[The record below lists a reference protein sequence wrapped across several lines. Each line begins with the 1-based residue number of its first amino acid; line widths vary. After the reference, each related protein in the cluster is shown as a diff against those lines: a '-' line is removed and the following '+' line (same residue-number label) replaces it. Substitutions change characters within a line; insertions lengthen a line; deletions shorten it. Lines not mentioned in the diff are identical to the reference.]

1 MSQILVTGASGVQG
15 RPVARKLLEAG
26 HNVRLLVRDPAKVA
40 ELAAIGAEVLQGDYD
55 DQAGIERAIDGSDGL
70 FLILPFFGP
79 NEVHATSL
87 IEAARKARVRRIVWN
102 ATGGIPPVRT
112 GAPGVDI
119 RLTIRETLEA
129 SGFEWVAL
137 EPTLYMENLLGPWT
151 APEVGSA
158 DRVAYPIPGTLALQW
173 ISQED
178 AAAFAVAAFALGGT
192 PGEAI
197 QISGPEKLT
206 GPEIALS
213 FSRALGRPISF
224 RPMPPTEFGQIM
236 DRTMGGGGD
245 AVASLYAQVAENP
258 DLMATRIDH
267 AALLAKL
274 PIRST
279 TMEDFARYYSKA
291 FS

>member
-1 MSQILVTGASGVQG
+1 MSKILVTGASGVQG
-15 RPVARKLLEAG
+15 RPVARQLLEAG
-26 HNVRLLVRDPAKVA
+26 HAVRLLVRDPAKVA
-40 ELAAIGAEVLQGDYD
+40 DLVVLGAEVVEGSYD
-55 DQAGIERAIDGSDGL
+55 DDAAITEAMNGREGL
-70 FLILPFFGP
+70 FLILPFLGP
-79 NEVHATSL
+79 NEAHATAL
-87 IEAARKARVRRIVWN
+87 IEAARKAGVGRIVWN

-119 RLTIRETLEA
+119 RLAIREMLEA
-129 SGFEWVAL
+129 SGLEWVAL
-137 EPTLYMENLLGPWT
+137 QPTLYMENLLGPWT
-151 APEVGSA
+151 APEVASA
-158 DRVAYPIPGTLALQW
+158 DRVAYPIPETLALQW

-178 AAAFAVAAFALGGT
+178 AAAFAVAAFALADA

-206 GPEIALS
+206 LPEIAHS
-213 FSRALGRPISF
+213 FTRALGRTVSF

-245 AVASLYAQVAENP
+245 AVALLYAAVAENP

-267 AALLAKL
+267 AALLSKL

-279 TMEDFARYYSKA
+279 TMEAFARHYNQA